1 MEFKTIKIT
10 PHLIITRVR
19 AYEDG
24 EYPTTYN
31 GAPIQ
36 KIVDNLVDK
45 MGGVPE
51 KGHRHDIYGRLIS
64 QMRPVCDNDPE
75 WLFSVLPCWKDV
87 KERYK
92 QCVDYCNYA
101 YDGKISPFLADA
113 IKLAKNG
120 QRQEDYDVSS
130 LGLPPLN
137 KIQKIIVNHVPDE
150 QKQALVVVSNVA
162 IGGLLSEIEADY
174 VDNKTHHLN
183 FGAITIAPPSVGKSF
198 CDESFETILQPVQEQ
213 DDINWKVK
221 REYEDKAKRTSK
233 NKDLEVKPKTP
244 ILITPFNIYA
254 AGLNQAMEEANG
266 KHLIMFD
273 SEVGSVVDYDRNA
286 GGFIKRAL
294 QYAFNNEKM
303 GQRRVGLDSVNAK
316 CKSFIQYHMTGVPDA
331 VFGDF
336 LREKEIREGFASR
349 VMLATIGDT
358 DDIPHYEKYTDA
370 EKKKLYDIGVELM
383 AKQGKVYCPF
393 LEQPI
398 RQWIE
403 EKKTTPINQ
412 YEYGKQF
419 FRRAAVSAWRAAVEW
434 AVVEDIERRS
444 PKSRATGSKKEQECV
459 EYMIMMANYLLM
471 QFTNFYLEKV
481 KKISQES
488 YAKYGNVM
496 PKSTYKKYG
505 PDDLLNDMPDVFC
518 GTDLDAMM
526 KEKNYTT
533 EDKIRNTRY
542 QLVKRAKEDGKIIEI
557 EDKKYQK
564 VSSLQ
569 SLQNED

>member
-213 DDINWKVK
+213 DL
-221 REYEDKAKRTSK
+221 S
-233 NKDLEVKPKTP
+233 
-244 ILITPFNIYA
+244 LIHI
-254 AGLNQAMEEANG
+254 
-266 KHLIMFD
+266 
-273 SEVGSVVDYDRNA
+273 
-286 GGFIKRAL
+286 
-294 QYAFNNEKM
+294 
-303 GQRRVGLDSVNAK
+303 
-316 CKSFIQYHMTGVPDA
+316 
-331 VFGDF
+331 
-336 LREKEIREGFASR
+336 
-349 VMLATIGDT
+349 
-358 DDIPHYEKYTDA
+358 
-370 EKKKLYDIGVELM
+370 
-383 AKQGKVYCPF
+383 
-393 LEQPI
+393 
-398 RQWIE
+398 
-403 EKKTTPINQ
+403 
-412 YEYGKQF
+412 
-419 FRRAAVSAWRAAVEW
+419 
-434 AVVEDIERRS
+434 
-444 PKSRATGSKKEQECV
+444 
-459 EYMIMMANYLLM
+459 
-471 QFTNFYLEKV
+471 
-481 KKISQES
+481 
-488 YAKYGNVM
+488 
-496 PKSTYKKYG
+496 
-505 PDDLLNDMPDVFC
+505 
-518 GTDLDAMM
+518 
-526 KEKNYTT
+526 
-533 EDKIRNTRY
+533 
-542 QLVKRAKEDGKIIEI
+542 
-557 EDKKYQK
+557 
-564 VSSLQ
+564 
-569 SLQNED
+569 